1 MQFLVGQLDSVRLVQ
16 HVPVVIG
23 HPVASSV
30 VRKLTRIE
38 LKLGQG
44 VLGANR
50 RPQVK
55 TNAAAILRMVLKIYS
70 TQCFFKL
77 VVFVDYFLQ
86 SGTSVSL
93 LFQLSYGFGFQKKN
107 LKIFR
112 PKQLPKSSH
121 DKIRNLRHRE

>member
-50 RPQVK
+50 RPQVE
-55 TNAAAILRMVLKIYS
+55 TNAAVILRMVLKIFS
-70 TQCFFKL
+70 AFFKL
-77 VVFVDYFLQ
+77 VVFVNYLLP

-93 LFQLSYGFGFQKKN
+93 LFQLTYGFGFQKKKN

-112 PKQLPKSSH
+112 PKQLPKSSY